1 MLNSK
6 HPFYSANDYYRE
18 IFGEKIIKLAIDG
31 GFTCPNRDGTLS
43 DKGCIFCSGK
53 GSGDFAGSRSLSI
66 SDQYRQMKEKM
77 SAKWGEG
84 KYMMY
89 FQAYTNTYAPLERL
103 RSLYYEAV
111 DQENVVALS
120 IATRPDCINEEVA
133 ELLKELSEKVYV
145 CVELGLQT
153 SKAES
158 VKLIN
163 RCYKNHI
170 YKNAVAMLNEQG
182 IDTVTHIILGLPGES
197 YDDMLGS
204 VKYAINCGTKGL
216 KLQLLHIIK
225 GTALYDYYNEKP
237 FKYFTLEEY
246 VNTVVNII
254 EEIPPNIVNHRI
266 TGDANKAELFEPWW
280 SLDKRKVLNSI
291 SKEFIKRGSYQ
302 GIKSAIDINNKIL
315 NLC

>member
-170 YKNAVAMLNEQG
+170 YKNAVAMLNEHS
-182 IDTVTHIILGLPGES
+182 IDTVTHIILGLPA
-197 YDDMLGS
+197 MM
-204 VKYAINCGTKGL
+204 ICW
-216 KLQLLHIIK
+216 
-225 GTALYDYYNEKP
+225 TALNMPYIAVQRDLSSS
-237 FKYFTLEEY
+237 FSTL
-246 VNTVVNII
+246 
-254 EEIPPNIVNHRI
+254 
-266 TGDANKAELFEPWW
+266 
-280 SLDKRKVLNSI
+280 
-291 SKEFIKRGSYQ
+291 
-302 GIKSAIDINNKIL
+302 
-315 NLC
+315 

>member
-18 IFGEKIIKLAIDG
+18 IFGEKLIKLAIDG

-66 SDQYRQMKEKM
+66 REQYMQMKEKM
-77 SAKWGEG
+77 ADKWGKG

-89 FQAYTNTYAPLERL
+89 FQAYTNTYAHVDRL
-103 RSLYYEAV
+103 KSLYYEAV
-111 DQENVVALS
+111 EQENVAALS
-120 IATRPDCINEEVA
+120 VATRPDCINEDVVK
-133 ELLKELSEKVYV
+133 LLKELSEKVYV
-145 CVELGLQT
+145 CTELGLQT
-153 SKAES
+153 SKKES
-158 VKLIN
+158 ISFIN
-163 RCYKNHI
+163 RCYENDV
-170 YKNAVAMLNEQG
+170 YKKAVEMLNEQG

-197 YDDMLGS
+197 YEDMLSS
-204 VKYAINCGTKGL
+204 VKYAVSCGTKGL

-225 GTALYDYYNEKP
+225 GTALYDCYIEKP
-237 FKYFTLEEY
+237 FRYFTREEY

-254 EEIPPNIVNHRI
+254 EEIPQNIVIHRV
-266 TGDANKAELFEPWW
+266 TGDGNKAELFEPWW

-291 SKEFIKRGSYQ
+291 SKEFVKRGSYQ
-302 GIKSAIDINNKIL
+302 GIKV
-315 NLC
+315 

>member
-18 IFGEKIIKLAIDG
+18 IFGEKLIKLAIDG

-53 GSGDFAGSRSLSI
+53 GSGDFAGSRSLSVRE
-66 SDQYRQMKEKM
+66 QYMQMKEKM
-77 SAKWGEG
+77 ADKWGKG

-89 FQAYTNTYAPLERL
+89 FQAYTNTYAPVDRL
-103 RSLYYEAV
+103 KSLYYEAV
-111 DQENVVALS
+111 EQENVAALS
-120 IATRPDCINEEVA
+120 VATRPDCINEDVVK
-133 ELLKELSEKVYV
+133 LLKELSEKVYV
-145 CVELGLQT
+145 CAELGLQT
-153 SKAES
+153 SKKES
-158 VKLIN
+158 ISFIN
-163 RCYKNHI
+163 RCYENDV
-170 YKNAVAMLNEQG
+170 YKKAVEMLNEQG

-197 YDDMLGS
+197 YEDMLSS
-204 VKYAINCGTKGL
+204 VKYAVSCGTKGL

-225 GTALYDYYNEKP
+225 GTALYECYIEKP

-254 EEIPPNIVNHRI
+254 EKIPQNIVIHRV
-266 TGDANKAELFEPWW
+266 TGDGNKAELFEPWW

-291 SKEFIKRGSYQ
+291 SKEFVKRGSYQ
-302 GIKSAIDINNKIL
+302 GIKV
-315 NLC
+315 